1 MSVLRIEEQAHLF
14 RVFQGE
20 IVVQVQYR
28 MFILRSVGLYMSAE
42 LYFTVKPC
50 FTALFQGLWE
60 PEVTRIATV
69 GRLRSEWRTG
79 WREEVLKPDRAGAF
93 LAIKSLL
100 APLFPSSSL
109 WLSTCA
115 HVFLF
120 FFHKC
125 VCLCLLAKGA
135 RSVIYHCVKSHDSDE
150 SISSLNPFQHL
161 IIGCHLN
168 IQFPCC
174 MLVHVNLSQRRVCAS
189 VTLRMLCYLAQRAAF
204 LRFKDQTNNFSLCFP
219 PLFSGTLNCCAGKR
233 KLKPWTPSKLDVC
246 GWRSINE

>member
-1 MSVLRIEEQAHLF
+1 MLYCPFSRPLRARSDQNRHSGKAEKWVKNRMKRGSPQTWQSWCFLGYKKPSCSSVSI
-14 RVFQGE
+14 
-20 IVVQVQYR
+20 
-28 MFILRSVGLYMSAE
+28 ILSVTEHMC
-42 LYFTVKPC
+42 PC
-50 FTALFQGLWE
+50 
-60 PEVTRIATV
+60 I
-69 GRLRSEWRTG
+69 S
-79 WREEVLKPDRAGAF
+79 
-93 LAIKSLL
+93 
-100 APLFPSSSL
+100 
-109 WLSTCA
+109 
-115 HVFLF
+115 F